1 MGFHRIV
8 FQVTGWCIVS
18 CVDHVNEIQQT
29 YFFTGSVAIII
40 VTADVVAGQELKR
53 QTVANSPYIYQQ
65 T

>member
-29 YFFTGSVAIII
+29 YFFTGSVAI
-40 VTADVVAGQELKR
+40 VTADVVAGQELGGR
-53 QTVANSPYIYQQ
+53 TVANSPYIYRQ